1 MLSHKHCTGLVLQH
15 MANHCRMKQN
25 ADNIDDTMLIIADR
39 PPSVTYTLPSDDVK
53 WCSVENSPC
62 THTQNF
68 SSVLSVTRM
77 VAVVSGSHKW
87 LDSAGQWQNSYIT
100 YHTTKSQCYIKYS
113 TTIFTQVIHS
123 CSFKITILQN
133 GTAHLTNDKLFKKTG
148 KITWLKLDYRVPGSL
163 LDHSRVV
170 IQGHVKWVAGRLASK
185 LWHPPTDVHH
195 IHVWCNHACG
205 KSIVHDANATRSQN
219 HCTIKIWNNDTQLLA
234 IDCSPWLVGHVNTF
248 SLYRICNTVC
258 SVQYNFSIHTA
269 SYNAHSK
276 YCKTVKNLMG
286 ILTA

>member
-87 LDSAGQWQNSYIT
+87 LDSAGQ
-100 YHTTKSQCYIKYS
+100 
-113 TTIFTQVIHS
+113 
-123 CSFKITILQN
+123 
-133 GTAHLTNDKLFKKTG
+133 
-148 KITWLKLDYRVPGSL
+148 
-163 LDHSRVV
+163 
-170 IQGHVKWVAGRLASK
+170 
-185 LWHPPTDVHH
+185 
-195 IHVWCNHACG
+195 
-205 KSIVHDANATRSQN
+205 
-219 HCTIKIWNNDTQLLA
+219 
-234 IDCSPWLVGHVNTF
+234 
-248 SLYRICNTVC
+248 
-258 SVQYNFSIHTA
+258 
-269 SYNAHSK
+269 
-276 YCKTVKNLMG
+276 
-286 ILTA
+286 